1 MKTLIF
7 LVSDLNQEWADH
19 ESHQKQT
26 EERTKPTDGNNNV
39 IDKNIQ
45 VEPKNL
51 IVNPRTCQIRPP
63 SCRNI
68 KYIVVNNLFDK
79 NKTDNDFD
87 S

>member
-26 EERTKPTDGNNNV
+26 EVRTKPTDGNNNV

-51 IVNPRTCQIRPP
+51 IVNSRQAISRRKPASVPL
-63 SCRNI
+63 RN
-68 KYIVVNNLFDK
+68 KR
-79 NKTDNDFD
+79 
-87 S
+87 